1 MAIANSVSN
10 DFLSMFFDNIHIF
23 DCPLSGVEVDLN
35 LDCFQK
41 RVFTQFEK
49 ALHVVHSCLD
59 KHKFSV

>member
-1 MAIANSVSN
+1 MAIENFVSN
-10 DFLSMFFDNIHIF
+10 DFLSTFVNNILIYH
-23 DCPLSGVEVDLN
+23 CPLSGVEVDLN